1 VTVSGLSLSCADSTI
16 YSLTQPTATADITAA
31 SLAVSGVTASNKT
44 YDGNTNATLDLG
56 SAALSGVVGGDDVT
70 LVTGSAAGAFDNK
83 NIGTSKTVTVS
94 GLALSGAQSGNYTLA
109 QPTTAAD
116 ITAAQLTVTADN
128 KTRPYGY
135 ANSALTAT
143 ITGFVGGDTSAV
155 LFGSADLRTSATGAS
170 TPGAYTI
177 TAAIG
182 TLSATN
188 YTFSFV
194 DGSLTVRLLEIADW
208 ESENFTPSE
217 LLDAGISG
225 PAADPDLDGVTNLY
239 EYAFGTDPND
249 IGSGPDPLVY
259 VGTFAGGGI
268 LSETGQPIACTETT
282 PTNNTRVLFVR
293 RSASFS
299 GDISYVVQFS
309 SNGTTWVSSWA
320 TPTLLA
326 TSGLHEVVSVPYTQV
341 VGGKKARF
349 FRVVA
354 EIN

>member
-1 VTVSGLSLSCADSTI
+1 
-16 YSLTQPTATADITAA
+16 
-31 SLAVSGVTASNKT
+31 
-44 YDGNTNATLDLG
+44 LDFS
-56 SAALSGVVGGDDVT
+56 SAGLSGVLGGDDVT
-70 LVTGSAAGAFDNK
+70 LVTGSAAGAFATSTV
-83 NIGTSKTVTVS
+83 GTGKTVTVS
-94 GLALSGAQSGNYTLA
+94 GITLSGADSGNYTLT
-109 QPTTAAD
+109 QPTTTAD
-116 ITAAQLTVTADN
+116 ITAVQLTVTADN

-135 ANSALTAT
+135 ANPTLTAT
-143 ITGFVGGDTSAV
+143 ITGFVGGETSAV
-155 LFGSADLRTSATGAS
+155 LSGSAELSTSATGAS
-170 TPGAYTI
+170 TPAGYTI

-194 DGSLTVRLLEIADW
+194 DGTLTVRLLEIADW

-217 LLDAGISG
+217 LLDPGISG
-225 PAADPDLDGVTNLY
+225 PAADPDLDGVANLY

-249 IGSGPDPLVY
+249 IASGPDSLVY
-259 VGTFAGGGI
+259 VGTFAGGGT
-268 LSETGQPIACTETT
+268 LSETGQPITRTETT

-293 RSASFS
+293 RAPSFS

-309 SNGTTWVSSWA
+309 SNGTTWVSSSA

-326 TSGLHEVVSVPYTQV
+326 TSGLHEVVSVPYTSI

-349 FRVVA
+349 YRVVA